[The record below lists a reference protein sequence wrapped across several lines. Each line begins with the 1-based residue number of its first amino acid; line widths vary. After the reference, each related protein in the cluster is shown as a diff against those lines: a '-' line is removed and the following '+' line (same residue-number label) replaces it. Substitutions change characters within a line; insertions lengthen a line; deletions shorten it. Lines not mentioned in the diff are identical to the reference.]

1 MCYKHECHEYL
12 VIHNK
17 AGEGA
22 LLLEPVGSSG
32 LFPTAA
38 PPSPQG
44 VAITIPLLFISFT
57 MNTYVCFL
65 TK

>member
-1 MCYKHECHEYL
+1 MCYKHKCHEDL

-17 AGEGA
+17 PGERA
-22 LLLEPVGSSG
+22 LLLAPAESSG

-38 PPSPQG
+38 PTSPHG
-44 VAITIPLLFISFT
+44 VALTIPLLFISFT

>member
-1 MCYKHECHEYL
+1 MCYKHKCRESL

-22 LLLEPVGSSG
+22 LLLEPVEPSG

-38 PPSPQG
+38 PTSPQG
-44 VAITIPLLFISFT
+44 AALTDSLLFISFT

-65 TK
+65 MK